1 MLRKIFILSSI
12 LLLLLQGPLF
22 AAERNYITADSNSGN
37 ILNRIFGGNNRRYYN
52 NKNRNYNYDNYD
64 NNYNRNDNRQYN
76 NNNNNRYKNRR
87 RNNNR

>member
-1 MLRKIFILSSI
+1 MLKKIFILSGI
-12 LLLLLQGPLF
+12 LMLLLQGPLF

-52 NKNRNYNYDNYD
+52 NNKNRNYNYDND
-64 NNYNRNDNRQYN
+64 YNRNGSRRYN
-76 NNNNNRYKNRR
+76 NNNNTRSKNRR

>member
-1 MLRKIFILSSI
+1 MLKKIFILSGI
-12 LLLLLQGPLF
+12 LMLLLQVPLF
-22 AAERNYITADSNSGN
+22 AAEQNYITADSNSGK

-52 NKNRNYNYDNYD
+52 NNKNRNYNYDND
-64 NNYNRNDNRQYN
+64 YNRNDSRRYN